1 MEFYMKNN
9 KLLII
14 SFILLFNLSCDDNEY
29 PTQINNSDETFEL
42 TLNKLLE
49 GGEFDYADF
58 NYIDQTVI
66 TASLKICDSDGNN
79 YVIRSKTNK
88 TVVAH

>member
-42 TLNKLLE
+42 TLNKSME
-49 GGEFDYADF
+49 GGEVD
-58 NYIDQTVI
+58 
-66 TASLKICDSDGNN
+66 
-79 YVIRSKTNK
+79 
-88 TVVAH
+88 